1 MRKISFFLIALI
13 CCSFTSS
20 PSLTETERSFAVKH
34 LTETKAYLENAI
46 KGLTEEQMKFKP
58 SAERWSIAECL
69 EHIANTETLV
79 YGSIT
84 NSLTQPAN
92 PEKRSEIKVTDEEL
106 LTKLVDRSGKAKAPE
121 ILKPTGKYG
130 TAKEIIDA
138 FMEQR
143 NKEIEFVQTTKED
156 LRNHVSPHPFFG
168 MIDSYQWLLLNAGH
182 QKRHTLQIE
191 EVKADKNFPKK

>member
-13 CCSFTSS
+13 CCSFTSA

-79 YGSIT
+79 YGSVT
-84 NSLTQPAN
+84 NSLTQPTN

-121 ILKPTGKYG
+121 ILQPTGKYA

-138 FMEQR
+138 FMAQR